1 MCVDFEKFTLS
12 KNWLEMNK
20 SLNSKHIYHPNSVNN
35 VMYWNKISWHTSR
48 LPLCYISRW
57 WIWWNP
63 FEGKILHFHNEKR
76 IFRDEESTDKLK
88 YFNGSIKKKCGGKS
102 IKFKWWQFQSRQY
115 SPRNRSEVNG
125 ISILRLRC
133 GTRSQIKPLTNYIRV
148 NVVFCLA

>member
-88 YFNGSIKKKCGGKS
+88 YFNGSIKKNVAGRALNSNGDN
-102 IKFKWWQFQSRQY
+102 FKVG
-115 SPRNRSEVNG
+115 N
-125 ISILRLRC
+125 
-133 GTRSQIKPLTNYIRV
+133 IRPEIV
-148 NVVFCLA
+148 PKLMAFPFWGSVAAQDHR